1 MQCESGFFGKVEV
14 LDRFLLPEDIFYT
27 PQKGTRQKKK
37 KKRKKKKMKE
47 LQSFDSVIIIFISIS
62 IVIIIL
68 WPPRHQNSSS

>member
-37 KKRKKKKMKE
+37 SKKEKDE
-47 LQSFDSVIIIFISIS
+47 GTPVF
-62 IVIIIL
+62 
-68 WPPRHQNSSS
+68 